1 MRLFWASC
9 FNEVS
14 CCLVSST
21 LQWAPQTWK
30 EWTRYNKVMTGVD
43 WKIFATLNLRV
54 ILYLVGIFRTSSPGD
69 SISSNSE
76 RTAPRR
82 QEEDPGYIEFLKQRA
97 GSLNIQTLLLK
108 ETRYHKLRNLVLFQ
122 LWKNARDW
130 AHWNHSFAMCLS
142 YLQTVILNLIS

>member
-1 MRLFWASC
+1 M
-9 FNEVS
+9 
-14 CCLVSST
+14 
-21 LQWAPQTWK
+21 
-30 EWTRYNKVMTGVD
+30 
-43 WKIFATLNLRV
+43 
-54 ILYLVGIFRTSSPGD
+54 LYLVGIFRTSSPGD

-130 AHWNHSFAMCLS
+130 AH
-142 YLQTVILNLIS
+142 

>member
-1 MRLFWASC
+1 M
-9 FNEVS
+9 
-14 CCLVSST
+14 
-21 LQWAPQTWK
+21 
-30 EWTRYNKVMTGVD
+30 
-43 WKIFATLNLRV
+43 
-54 ILYLVGIFRTSSPGD
+54 LYLVGILRTSSPGD
-69 SISSNSE
+69 GISSNSE

-130 AHWNHSFAMCLS
+130 AH
-142 YLQTVILNLIS
+142 